1 MIWAVCSWDASW
13 HPSWLYFG
21 RVLGGFW
28 VPRWAQNPK
37 KIDLGP
43 FKKLYKKIVVLDA
56 LKIDFGR
63 ILASK
68 MEGLG
73 GAKLLLWRSF
83 FGLGRVLG
91 PRWPL

>member
-1 MIWAVCSWDASW
+1 MPLGTHLGSI
-13 HPSWLYFG
+13 
-21 RVLGGFW
+21 LGGFW
-28 VPRWAQNPK
+28 VGFGCQDGPK
-37 KIDLGP
+37 ILKKSILDLSKNYI
-43 FKKLYKKIVVLDA
+43 KKYVVLDA

>member
-1 MIWAVCSWDASW
+1 M
-13 HPSWLYFG
+13 LYPVKHQLGLKMSPFWEGFG
-21 RVLGGFW
+21 CQDGAKIL
-28 VPRWAQNPK
+28 K
-37 KIDLGP
+37 KSILDLSKNYI
-43 FKKLYKKIVVLDA
+43 KKYVVLDA

>member
-1 MIWAVCSWDASW
+1 M
-13 HPSWLYFG
+13 
-21 RVLGGFW
+21 
-28 VPRWAQNPK
+28 PRWGQNPK

-43 FKKLYKKIVVLDA
+43 FKKLYKKYVVLDA

-91 PRWPL
+91 LRWPQDPSRPLPRLIFLDFGAQLDGFWTPT

>member
-1 MIWAVCSWDASW
+1 MFFPVKHQLGLKMSSFWEG
-13 HPSWLYFG
+13 FG
-21 RVLGGFW
+21 CQDGAKIL
-28 VPRWAQNPK
+28 K
-37 KIDLGP
+37 KSILDLSKNYI
-43 FKKLYKKIVVLDA
+43 KKYVVLNA